1 MAKSSAQSPSA
12 RPAPPAAAR
21 LTLAHP
27 EGLHARVA
35 ASFVQALRHFQ
46 AQVTVSWDGRTVNGR
61 SVIELLT
68 LGAPCGSV
76 LEVQTTGEDAVAALA
91 ALTPIVEQRAS

>member
-1 MAKSSAQSPSA
+1 MTKSSAKSS
-12 RPAPPAAAR
+12 RRVAR

-35 ASFVQALRHFQ
+35 ALCVQTLRDFQ
-46 AQVTVSWDGRTVNGR
+46 AEATVGWEGRTVNAR

-68 LGAPCGSV
+68 LGAPHGSV
-76 LEVQTTGEDAVAALA
+76 LEVQTTGADAVAALA
-91 ALTPIVEQRAS
+91 ALTQVLEQRSS

>member
-1 MAKSSAQSPSA
+1 MAKSSAHSAQSS
-12 RPAPPAAAR
+12 PAAAR

-35 ASFVQALRHFQ
+35 ASFVQTLRDFQ
-46 AQVTVSWDGRTVNGR
+46 AEATVGWEGRTVNGR
-61 SVIELLT
+61 SVLELLT
-68 LGAPCGSV
+68 LGAPYGSV

-91 ALTPIVEQRAS
+91 ALTQVVEQRSS

>member
-1 MAKSSAQSPSA
+1 MAQSSAQSS
-12 RPAPPAAAR
+12 PAVAR

-35 ASFVQALRHFQ
+35 ASFVQTLRNFQ
-46 AQVTVSWDGRTVNGR
+46 AEVTVGWEGRTVNGR

-68 LGAPCGSV
+68 LGAPYGSV
-76 LEVQTTGEDAVAALA
+76 LEVQTTGQDAVAALA
-91 ALTPIVEQRAS
+91 ALTQIVEQRPA

>member
-1 MAKSSAQSPSA
+1 MAQSSAQSS
-12 RPAPPAAAR
+12 PAVAL

-35 ASFVQALRHFQ
+35 ASFVQALRNFQ
-46 AQVTVSWDGRTVNGR
+46 AEATVGWEGRTVNGR

-68 LGAPCGSV
+68 LGAPYGSV
-76 LEVQTTGEDAVAALA
+76 LEVQTTGRDAVAALA
-91 ALTPIVEQRAS
+91 ALTQIVEQRPA

>member
-1 MAKSSAQSPSA
+1 MAKSSAQSSPV
-12 RPAPPAAAR
+12 AAL

-35 ASFVQALRHFQ
+35 ASFVQTLRNFQ
-46 AQVTVSWDGRTVNGR
+46 AEATVGWEGRTVNGR

-68 LGAPCGSV
+68 LGAPYGSV
-76 LEVQTTGEDAVAALA
+76 LEVQTTGQDAVAALA
-91 ALTPIVEQRAS
+91 ALTQIVEQRPA

>member
-1 MAKSSAQSPSA
+1 MAKSL
-12 RPAPPAAAR
+12 PAAAR

-35 ASFVQALRHFQ
+35 ASFVQTLREFQ
-46 AQVTVSWDGRTVNGR
+46 AEATVGWEGRTVNGR

-68 LGAPCGSV
+68 LGAPYGSV
-76 LEVQTTGEDAVAALA
+76 LDVRTTGEDAVAALA
-91 ALTPIVEQRAS
+91 ALTQVIEQRSS